1 MQMMNSGEV
10 EGMLR
15 VLRMLRMVQTTRH
28 INADTL

>member
-15 VLRMLRMVQTTRH
+15 VLRMLRMMQTTRH
-28 INADTL
+28 VNADTL